1 MEMMTRASAARRER
15 RLRGRPAKDPHED
28 PDQLSI
34 ALVAAMQDAW
44 KISER
49 KAFDL
54 TLCFLEAHE
63 GPPTK
68 VPRAKHSADSG
79 PIGYKLVNNRAFANR
94 ASTLRKKSKRTPPRR
109 RVVQALSLALR
120 CKDIAAVHRLFDQ
133 LLVLAS
139 VTGYE
144 RLQQAIDRLV
154 ER

>member
-1 MEMMTRASAARRER
+1 VTRASSARRER
-15 RLRGRPAKDPHED
+15 RLRGRPPKEPQDDLA
-28 PDQLSI
+28 DQITI
-34 ALVAAMQDAW
+34 ALVAAMRDAW

-54 TLCFLEAHE
+54 AICLLESWERPA
-63 GPPTK
+63 TK
-68 VPRAKHSADSG
+68 VPRGKHPAG
-79 PIGYKLVNNRAFANR
+79 GILTGYERAELRTFAGR
-94 ASTLRKKSKRTPPRR
+94 ASTLRQKSKRAPPHPRL
-109 RVVQALSLALR
+109 VQVLSLALR

-144 RLQQAIDRLV
+144 RLQQVIDRLV